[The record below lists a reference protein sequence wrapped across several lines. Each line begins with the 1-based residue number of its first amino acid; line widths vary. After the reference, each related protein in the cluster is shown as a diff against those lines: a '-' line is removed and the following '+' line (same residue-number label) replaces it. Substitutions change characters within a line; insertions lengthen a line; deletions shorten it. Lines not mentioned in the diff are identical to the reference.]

1 MRGLLLVHILQQEE
15 IFKSMKILPSAPQI
29 VFARILPLPE
39 VVGLERSQ
47 VLIFILLLMMVMT
60 IPYFGYRMMPVVT
73 GLLFFIQLMEMMG
86 IKITG

>member
-1 MRGLLLVHILQQEE
+1 M
-15 IFKSMKILPSAPQI
+15 FAPQI

-39 VVGLERSQ
+39 VVGLERGLR

-73 GLLFFIQLMEMMG
+73 VLLFFIQLMEMMG

>member
-1 MRGLLLVHILQQEE
+1 
-15 IFKSMKILPSAPQI
+15 

-39 VVGLERSQ
+39 VVGQGMLQ

-60 IPYFGYRMMPVVT
+60 IPYFGYLMMPVVT